1 MITNTIRNGRW
12 LKFAILLISIGFSA
26 YGRDLLPEWVLE
38 YPRAWTPN
46 FQNAVGN
53 AMLWLVD
60 DAAIGPLNFG
70 EFTRSIAWFLDIPMG
85 FLERLLSE
93 GFEAGDG
100 AAKHQ
105 VFPPFPWIAVLG
117 IFVWLGYRVGGR
129 RLAIL
134 HAVCFS
140 YLAIFGQWDSSMITL
155 ASILIAVPLSV
166 ITGLA
171 MGIIAYRSPLL
182 ENAINPLLDLMQ
194 TVPTFAYL
202 VPILFMFGFGPAA
215 AIVATIIYA
224 TPPMVRLTLLSL
236 KSVPPET
243 KELGK
248 MVGCTELQMFRKIL
262 IPSAQRGLMVGVNQV
277 IMLSLNMVIIA
288 SMIGAGG
295 LGYDVLI
302 SLRRL
307 DIGTGLEAGLAI
319 VFLAIVLDRFS
330 QALANRPDPAHQEES
345 GGVFSRRN
353 QKTAAAIAAVLILS
367 YVLGYF
373 VPAIQKY
380 PDAWAITTAQFWS
393 AAVSWININLFDYIE
408 AVKTVFLLNVLI
420 PFKSFLLAQPW
431 AWVLLLITGLG
442 YKLGGLRLG
451 ALTGGLVLFI
461 LLGGL
466 WEKAMITVYLCG
478 ISVVIAM
485 LIGIP
490 IGVFATRSKRA
501 FRIVHAVID
510 TLQTLPTFVFLIPVV
525 MLLRIGDISAIIA
538 VVSYAVVPA
547 IRYTAHGIGGVK
559 SQLIEAGLVSGCTK
573 WQMLWKVRLPM
584 AMPEIL
590 LGLNQTVMMALSM
603 LVVTALVGT
612 RDLGQE
618 VFIALSRAEPGKG
631 IVAGLGIAAIAIIT
645 DRLLTAK
652 AKQAKARIG

>member
-1 MITNTIRNGRW
+1 M
-12 LKFAILLISIGFSA
+12 
-26 YGRDLLPEWVLE
+26 
-38 YPRAWTPN
+38 
-46 FQNAVGN
+46 
-53 AMLWLVD
+53 
-60 DAAIGPLNFG
+60 
-70 EFTRSIAWFLDIPMG
+70 
-85 FLERLLSE
+85 
-93 GFEAGDG
+93 
-100 AAKHQ
+100 
-105 VFPPFPWIAVLG
+105 
-117 IFVWLGYRVGGR
+117 
-129 RLAIL
+129 
-134 HAVCFS
+134 
-140 YLAIFGQWDSSMITL
+140 
-155 ASILIAVPLSV
+155 
-166 ITGLA
+166 
-171 MGIIAYRSPLL
+171 
-182 ENAINPLLDLMQ
+182 
-194 TVPTFAYL
+194 
-202 VPILFMFGFGPAA
+202 
-215 AIVATIIYA
+215 
-224 TPPMVRLTLLSL
+224 
-236 KSVPPET
+236 
-243 KELGK
+243 
-248 MVGCTELQMFRKIL
+248 
-262 IPSAQRGLMVGVNQV
+262 
-277 IMLSLNMVIIA
+277 
-288 SMIGAGG
+288 
-295 LGYDVLI
+295 
-302 SLRRL
+302 
-307 DIGTGLEAGLAI
+307 
-319 VFLAIVLDRFS
+319 
-330 QALANRPDPAHQEES
+330 
-345 GGVFSRRN
+345 
-353 QKTAAAIAAVLILS
+353 
-367 YVLGYF
+367 
-373 VPAIQKY
+373 
-380 PDAWAITTAQFWS
+380 
-393 AAVSWININLFDYIE
+393 
-408 AVKTVFLLNVLI
+408 KTVFLLNVLI

-451 ALTGGLVLFI
+451 VLTGGLVLFI

-547 IRYTAHGIGGVK
+547 IRYTAHGIDGVK

-652 AKQAKARIG
+652 AKQAKARIGQE